1 MSDEMKRNHWLGI
14 TLFTILFALASTT
27 RSAAQ
32 TGTLEPERTRYFSQT
47 GHTLSG
53 DFLLA
58 YEKIANP
65 ELIYGYPITEPFQD
79 ESSGR
84 LIQYFEKARFELV
97 PENPPELRV
106 TITPLGYWI
115 KNNTSEFPAMGS
127 IPGCRYFSEYR
138 KSVCY
143 EFLDFFNAH
152 GGVAQFGY
160 PLTNFALEDGW
171 IVQYFQR
178 ARFEW
183 HPEQPSGQKVRL
195 TDLGKKY
202 FWMKGENPNRLIA
215 TPPVI
220 PPGKNNVPD
229 PAAVVTEL
237 AVRASMKNATTHG
250 TGDQTVFITVQD
262 QKLAPVEAAKITM
275 EIILPS
281 GDKLGEGVSLTTD
294 KNGIAIYP
302 FSVSQQP
309 PGLVTVRVRADKDGL
324 RKETV
329 TFSLVWW

>member
-1 MSDEMKRNHWLGI
+1 MSDGMKRYHWLGI
-14 TLFTILFALASTT
+14 TLFIILFALARAT

-32 TGTLEPERTRYFSQT
+32 TGTIDPGRVRYFPET

-53 DFLLA
+53 DFLFA

-65 ELIYGYPITEPFQD
+65 ELIYGHPITEPFQD

-84 LIQYFEKARFELV
+84 LFQYFEKARFELV
-97 PENPPELRV
+97 PENPPELKV
-106 TITPLGYWI
+106 TITPLGYLTHD
-115 KNNTSEFPAMGS
+115 NTSEFPAMGS
-127 IPGCRYFSEYR
+127 IPGCRYFSEYG

-143 EFLDFFNAH
+143 DFLGFFNAH

-183 HPEQPSGQKVRL
+183 HPELPSGQKVRL

-202 FWMKGENPNRLIA
+202 FWMKGEDPRRLIS
-215 TPPVI
+215 TPIVI
-220 PPGKNNVPD
+220 DSDIIDHDQPI
-229 PAAVVTEL
+229 TEL
-237 AVRASMKNATTHG
+237 AVRASMKNATTHA

-262 QKLAPVEAAKITM
+262 QKLAPVESAQIALEIT
-275 EIILPS
+275 LPS
-281 GDKLGEGVSLTTD
+281 GDNLGKGVTLITD
-294 KNGIAIYP
+294 KNGIASYS
-302 FSVSQQP
+302 FSFSEQP
-309 PGLVTVRVRADKDGL
+309 PGLITVRVRADKDGL